1 MAQDFFR
8 QVGRRSENA
17 FALDQDAGDDGADSD
32 SVFNVTRLQGTSQED
47 SKPTTTDVQL
57 FNDILPKNGP
67 VEPGQASVGSADK
80 STAPTPSPCLDDLY
94 WMLPGAVQV

>member
-8 QVGRRSENA
+8 RRSENA
-17 FALDQDAGDDGADSD
+17 FGLDQEPGDDAGDADSL
-32 SVFNVTRLQGTSQED
+32 FNVTRLQATSQED
-47 SKPTTTDVQL
+47 AKPMTTDVQL

-67 VEPGQASVGSADK
+67 VEPDQATAGSADK